1 MYEKR
6 CLQLCVGG
14 SMAYIDFVSEVHKST
29 KRDYIGRVMSDDKAE
44 CAKVAKEYGYD
55 YWEGNRKYGYGGYQ
69 YDGRWRIVA
78 RKLANYYQLEPG
90 QRVLDVGCGM
100 AHLLYELT
108 QVVPGVSVSGIDI
121 SQYALEH
128 AKEEVR
134 DVLQYGQAQAIPFQD
149 NEFDLVISLATLHNL
164 KIYELQK
171 AVREIERVSK
181 GNSYIIVESFR
192 NDREEVNMLYWQLTC
207 ASYYSVD
214 EWEWIYKEWG
224 YTGDYSFIFFE

>member
-1 MYEKR
+1 M
-6 CLQLCVGG
+6 G
-14 SMAYIDFVSEVHKST
+14 YIDFVSSLHKST
-29 KRDYIGRVMSDDKAE
+29 KRDYIGRVMSADKAE
-44 CAKVAKEYGYD
+44 CARIAKEYGYD
-55 YWEGNRKYGYGGYQ
+55 YWDGERKYGYGGYQ

-181 GNSYIIVESFR
+181 GNSYIMVESFR